1 MPANALIRIRRDSI
15 ANWEAEDPVLAE
27 GEPGLETD
35 SGKLKFGDGIS
46 AWTILSYAGGL
57 VDLSIYVDGL
67 VPPGARLMRYKSGR
81 ALTLV
86 ESDTLLDAETASTAS
101 KVFQL
106 KKDGVD
112 NGTLTVAASGT
123 TATVSISD
131 PALPAGS
138 TLELFAPAVQDATL
152 ASVTITIAAI
162 R

>member
-1 MPANALIRIRRDSI
+1 MPANALIRIRRDST
-15 ANWEAEDPVLAE
+15 ANWEAGDPVLAE

-35 SGKLKFGDGIS
+35 TGKLKFGDGIS

-67 VPPGARLMRYKSGR
+67 VPPGARLMRYKSQR

-86 ESDTLLDAETASTAS
+86 ASDTLLDADDAAAASAIFT
-101 KVFQL
+101 L
-106 KKDGVD
+106 RKDGAGI
-112 NGTLTVAASGT
+112 GTIAVAAAGTGGTVA
-123 TATVSISD
+123 ISD

-138 TLELFAPAVQDATL
+138 LLELFAPAVQDATL